1 VGEMN
6 LDHLSDKNLQTVER
20 LAQELR
26 LVLRKSNVNN
36 AALIEVL
43 HQLELE
49 AGKVRRE
56 RFDATNAEY
65 LGY

>member
-1 VGEMN
+1 MN
-6 LDHLSDKNLQTVER
+6 LDHLSDKHLHTVER

-26 LVLRKSNVNN
+26 LVMRKNNVKD
-36 AALIEVL
+36 AAFLEAL
-43 HQLELE
+43 YQLELE